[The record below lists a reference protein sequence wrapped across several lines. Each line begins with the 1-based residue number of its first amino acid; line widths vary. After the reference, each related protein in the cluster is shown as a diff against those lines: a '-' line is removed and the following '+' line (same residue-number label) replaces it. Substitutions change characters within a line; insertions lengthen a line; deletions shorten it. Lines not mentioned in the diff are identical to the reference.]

1 MIEINEPERTLYIN
15 KELFNE
21 KFTKNNNVTEELTGP
36 NKSKVI
42 IQSYNLNNKYAD
54 ISNSC
59 FIYKGIVDNNLQQD
73 TIGRHISI
81 REDKIFIHHGYFKNG
96 DKHGVGIRLS
106 TQSNSLYWSLMNK
119 RLVNSN
125 YGVNSSIGVLSEIV
139 ISDIEYGKNKDVYMN
154 VVFKDD
160 LLITNQIKQVL
171 SYVPFQN
178 KDKFINSEIFSSYI
192 KEISMRLSLESLS
205 ENKNVPQMKIYIL
218 KDKDSL
224 QSEGFL
230 YDNLSNPNEKF
241 IYKGSFLNKIPNDE
255 NGFLYSF
262 NKDQCFIG
270 KFING
275 AFIKGDIIFDASKF
289 KHSQHKIFEY
299 TPRQSQQNIEN
310 EKNVNID
317 IEYEKGEFVEKKE
330 SSSFLK
336 LLNFFGTIKSY
347 EKYSVPEYVCLYEM
361 AENKSPIQTDIYD
374 FIFQIFIKGMII
386 LYENI
391 NIDYCVYDL
400 NHVKIYRIFDL
411 LKEVWSLLA

>member
-1 MIEINEPERTLYIN
+1 MIEINESERILYIN

-21 KFTKNNNVTEELTGP
+21 KFTKNNNVTEELNGP
-36 NKSKVI
+36 NKLKVI

-59 FIYKGIVDNNLQQD
+59 FIFKGIVDNNLQQD

-81 REDKIFIHHGYFKNG
+81 RDDKIFIHHGYFKNG
-96 DKHGVGIRLS
+96 DKHGLGIRLS

-171 SYVPFQN
+171 SYIPFQN
-178 KDKFINSEIFSSYI
+178 KDKFIKSEIFSSYI
-192 KEISMRLSLESLS
+192 KEISIRLSSESLS

-218 KDKDSL
+218 KDKDSFK
-224 QSEGFL
+224 SEGFL
-230 YDNLSNPNEKF
+230 YDNLSNPNEIF

-255 NGFLYSF
+255 NGFLYSL

-275 AFIKGDIIFDASKF
+275 AFIKGDIIFYASKL
-289 KHSQHKIFEY
+289 KHGQHKIYEY
-299 TPRQSQQNIEN
+299 IPCQSHNENENNQNIN
-310 EKNVNID
+310 
-317 IEYEKGEFVEKKE
+317 YEKGEFVEKKD
-330 SSSFLK
+330 SSSFMK
-336 LLNFFGTIKSY
+336 LFNFFGTIKSY
-347 EKYSVPEYVCLYEM
+347 EKYSVPEYVCLNEM

-374 FIFQIFIKGMII
+374 FIFQIFIKGMIV

-391 NIDYCVYDL
+391 NIDYCVDNL
-400 NHVKIYRIFDL
+400 NHVKMYRIFDL
-411 LKEVWSLLA
+411 LKEVWSLLV